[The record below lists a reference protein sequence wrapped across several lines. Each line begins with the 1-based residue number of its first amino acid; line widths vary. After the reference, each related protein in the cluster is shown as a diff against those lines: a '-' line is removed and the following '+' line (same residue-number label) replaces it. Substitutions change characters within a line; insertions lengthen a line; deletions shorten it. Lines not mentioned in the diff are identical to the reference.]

1 MKKLLAIIL
10 SVLMILS
17 LSACRKSKAPDDLY
31 DFLDDDYQA
40 NQSESDSVSDA
51 AIDFH
56 YFIEECYKNCPY
68 KEVHKG
74 VNDDNF

>member
-31 DFLDDDYQA
+31 DFLDEVLPEA
-40 NQSESDSVSDA
+40 PTENQE
-51 AIDFH
+51 
-56 YFIEECYKNCPY
+56 
-68 KEVHKG
+68 
-74 VNDDNF
+74 